1 MSGMTPQIKGES
13 IQSLYRLYN
22 NEKLLANRR
31 YQRKLVWT
39 IEEKQS
45 FIDSIIKGFPI
56 PIILLAEVGEAG
68 DIKYEIIDGMQRLN
82 AIMSFIEQEYS
93 KNKLYFDLNTIA
105 ETKEKLDSGILKQA
119 NPILDRNICVQ
130 IAGYQV
136 PVSIYTEREEKN
148 IDEVFRRLNSNGR
161 HLSRQEL
168 RQAGSTGAFANVV
181 RRLSANTRGDSSISD
196 ILPLNKMKLISI
208 NNKNLKYGID
218 ADSVFWIKEKI
229 LKKEDLRDSKDEEI
243 IADIVAWIASDKSQ
257 RSSSDILD
265 GYYGFNENSDSSLQI
280 DRSINKIGED
290 VIINSIQICFDCLL
304 EIIKRSGENLRNLL
318 FSDPQPRFPRFFQL
332 YFIALYEMI
341 FEKESEIENMQQ
353 LITILRHSG
362 DQIKLAEGGGN
373 WSAMEK
379 ERGIAQISGIISS
392 SFKKCDT
399 IDPSKRYFISR
410 FENILSNSTTEQTLY
425 DFKMGFYDLKPG
437 ATFNQQLLNKSIKTL
452 TAMANTHKGAIGYVI
467 IGVCDKKSTAE
478 AHKRQYGQ
486 NYEKFGS
493 YFITGID
500 PEAIAYEKDTDLYFT
515 KITNLIKNQPI
526 SDSDK
531 DQLGRHVFTVKY
543 HGKTIIIMSLRSKN
557 EPSIYNDDYF
567 TRFGSNVESVKSKDM
582 LEFMKR
588 FTK

>member
-1 MSGMTPQIKGES
+1 
-13 IQSLYRLYN
+13 
-22 NEKLLANRR
+22 
-31 YQRKLVWT
+31 
-39 IEEKQS
+39 
-45 FIDSIIKGFPI
+45 
-56 PIILLAEVGEAG
+56 
-68 DIKYEIIDGMQRLN
+68 MQRLN

-280 DRSINKIGED
+280 DRS
-290 VIINSIQICFDCLL
+290 
-304 EIIKRSGENLRNLL
+304 
-318 FSDPQPRFPRFFQL
+318 
-332 YFIALYEMI
+332 
-341 FEKESEIENMQQ
+341 
-353 LITILRHSG
+353 
-362 DQIKLAEGGGN
+362 
-373 WSAMEK
+373 
-379 ERGIAQISGIISS
+379 
-392 SFKKCDT
+392 
-399 IDPSKRYFISR
+399 
-410 FENILSNSTTEQTLY
+410 
-425 DFKMGFYDLKPG
+425 
-437 ATFNQQLLNKSIKTL
+437 
-452 TAMANTHKGAIGYVI
+452 
-467 IGVCDKKSTAE
+467 
-478 AHKRQYGQ
+478 
-486 NYEKFGS
+486 
-493 YFITGID
+493 
-500 PEAIAYEKDTDLYFT
+500 
-515 KITNLIKNQPI
+515 
-526 SDSDK
+526 
-531 DQLGRHVFTVKY
+531 
-543 HGKTIIIMSLRSKN
+543 
-557 EPSIYNDDYF
+557 
-567 TRFGSNVESVKSKDM
+567 
-582 LEFMKR
+582 
-588 FTK
+588 